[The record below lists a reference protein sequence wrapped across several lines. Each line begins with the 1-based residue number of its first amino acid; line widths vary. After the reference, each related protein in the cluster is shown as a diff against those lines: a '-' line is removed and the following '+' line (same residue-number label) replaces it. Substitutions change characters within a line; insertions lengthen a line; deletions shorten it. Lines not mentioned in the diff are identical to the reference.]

1 MSAITSS
8 ANGTYIDCG
17 FGMGVA
23 LTITCGGPS
32 CQALQSY
39 PNLQCTTDPSTT
51 TSTCTNG
58 ITCAGSTNF
67 KSAFTLAQH
76 TDNTVTSTQNLTI
89 DSETFTGTD
98 DGKGDVSYSS
108 SGGDG
113 VPPTGSQSSSSAAP
127 PPTSPNSPV
136 TPIQNPT
143 SGVQTTN
150 VEATTT
156 GGANEPTQSGSEVII
171 LPTTILGPSTAT
183 ATAVVV
189 LSSGTGTASSSPG
202 GVPAA
207 TSHSSF
213 RLRPSRMIFVLAMI
227 LSLFVAHIQAQA
239 PLIAGSSGAGPN
251 AKTLIVLLPLLWSV
265 LPVASA
271 QSPGGSCSV
280 NNGGYCEGTSLIFQS
295 DSDI

>member
-39 PNLQCTTDPSTT
+39 PNLQCTTDPSST

-108 SGGDG
+108 SNGDG
-113 VPPTGSQSSSSAAP
+113 VPPPASQSSSSAAP

-143 SGVQTTN
+143 PGVQTTN

-156 GGANEPTQSGSEVII
+156 GGGNEPTQSGSEVII
-171 LPTTILGPSTAT
+171 LPTTILGPSIATA

-189 LSSGTGTASSSPG
+189 LSSGTGAASSSLG

-207 TSHSSF
+207 TSHASF

-227 LSLFVAHIQAQA
+227 LSMFVAHTQAQA
-239 PLIAGSSGAGPN
+239 PLIAGSGATGFN
-251 AKTLIVLLPLLWSV
+251 AKALIVLLPLLWPI
-265 LPVASA
+265 LPGVSA
-271 QSPGGSCSV
+271 QSPGGTCSV
-280 NNGGYCEGTSLIFQS
+280 NNGGFCEGTFFRILIRF
-295 DSDI
+295 

>member
-32 CQALQSY
+32 CQSLQSF

-67 KSAFTLAQH
+67 KSAFSLAQH

-98 DGKGDVSYSS
+98 DGKGDVSYTSS
-108 SGGDG
+108 NGDG
-113 VPPTGSQSSSSAAP
+113 VPPPGSQSSSSAAP
-127 PPTSPNSPV
+127 PSTSPNSPV

-156 GGANEPTQSGSEVII
+156 GGQNEPTQSGSEVII
-171 LPTTILGPSTAT
+171 LPTTILGPSTTAT
-183 ATAVVV
+183 ATAVIV
-189 LSSGTGTASSSPG
+189 LSSSTGATSSSPG

-213 RLRPSRMIFVLAMI
+213 RLRPSRMIFMLAMI
-227 LSLFVAHIQAQA
+227 LSVFVAHIQAQA
-239 PLIAGSSGAGPN
+239 PLIAGSRGAGSN
-251 AKTLIVLLPLLWSV
+251 AKALILLPLLWSI
-265 LPVASA
+265 LPGAAA

-280 NNGGYCEGTSLIFQS
+280 NGGDFCAGTSFNILSRF
-295 DSDI
+295 